1 MKKSM
6 RTKTIGVMAAG
17 MVLTASLGAAAYAN
31 GNAYDNFRDAAIK
44 TAENDN
50 STLTSN
56 IEIRQN
62 GAVTASGR
70 LNVQSAGEESY
81 SSGQF
86 KIGGKTLDVE
96 QSTEDGKVILR
107 KGSEYYSLDAQPQDL
122 QEKPFESSPSAE
134 RLMEA
139 ASDLLL
145 GDIKKSFTESGDTIT
160 LDLTD
165 AQIPELAN
173 LAMNAML
180 EAGAQRGEEALA
192 GEAQWHSDSEWAD
205 FDQASLLPIKSDG
218 RIERVRLE
226 ATLANGAIATLKAT
240 IGVSGL
246 DADGQKTEAE
256 ASIDSAFS
264 QIGSTV
270 PQDIDVTGQTVK
282 PLELPE
288 GAEHGRFGHGPFGP
302 DRSE

>member
-6 RTKTIGVMAAG
+6 RNKTIGVMAAG

-31 GNAYDNFRDAAIK
+31 GNAYTTFRDAALK

-50 STLTSN
+50 STMTSK

-62 GAVTASGR
+62 GAVTASGQ
-70 LNVQSAGEESY
+70 LQVQSAGEESY
-81 SSGQF
+81 SLGQF
-86 KIGGKTLDVE
+86 KIGGSTLEVE

-107 KGSEYYSLDAQPQDL
+107 KGDQYYSLDAEPGNS
-122 QEKPFESSPSAE
+122 EKPSFESSPSAE

-145 GDIKKSFTESGDTIT
+145 GDIKKSFTESGDTVT
-160 LDLTD
+160 LNLTD

-180 EAGAQRGEEALA
+180 EVGAQHGQKALGEETKW
-192 GEAQWHSDSEWAD
+192 QSEWAG
-205 FDQASLLPIKSDG
+205 FDPASLFPITSDG
-218 RIERVRLE
+218 RVESVRLD
-226 ATLANGAIATLKAT
+226 AVLKDGAIATMKAT
-240 IGVSGL
+240 LGVSGL
-246 DADGQKTEAE
+246 DENGQKVQLQAT
-256 ASIDSAFS
+256 IDSTFDK
-264 QIGSTV
+264 IGSTV
-270 PQDIDVTGQTVK
+270 PQDIDVTGK
-282 PLELPE
+282 KIEPLELPE

>member
-6 RTKTIGVMAAG
+6 RNKTIGVMAAG

-31 GNAYDNFRDAAIK
+31 GNAYTTFRDAALK

-50 STLTSN
+50 STLTSK

-62 GAVTASGR
+62 GTVTASGQ
-70 LNVQSAGEESY
+70 LQVQSAGEESY
-81 SSGQF
+81 SLGQF
-86 KIGGKTLDVE
+86 KIGGSTLEVE

-107 KGSEYYSLDAQPQDL
+107 KGDQYYSLDAEPQNAKE
-122 QEKPFESSPSAE
+122 QSFESSPSAE

-145 GDIKKSFTESGDTIT
+145 GDIKKSFTENGHTVT
-160 LDLTD
+160 LNLTD

-180 EAGAQRGEEALA
+180 EVGAQHGQKALGEET
-192 GEAQWHSDSEWAD
+192 QWQPEWAD
-205 FDQASLLPIKSDG
+205 FDPASLFPITSDG
-218 RIERVRLE
+218 RVENVRLD
-226 ATLANGAIATLKAT
+226 ATLKNGAIETLKAT
-240 IGVSGL
+240 LGVSGL
-246 DADGQKTEAE
+246 DGNGQKVQLQAT
-256 ASIDSAFS
+256 IDSTFDK
-264 QIGSTV
+264 IGSTV
-270 PQDIDVTGQTVK
+270 PQDIDVTGRTVE

-288 GAEHGRFGHGPFGP
+288 GADRGRFGHGPFGP
-302 DRSE
+302 GRSE